1 MSKTK
6 PDIKEFDNLSI
17 TDLMSITTKELVVAI
32 YIKVK
37 QQNGK
42 LELHTDKLKWHDR
55 FIWGVI
61 STIGLGVMTAI
72 IIGVINVFYF

>member
-1 MSKTK
+1 MPKQK